1 MIPPSIPGKNSGF
14 PQADRAPPAPPRSV
28 TAERHPGRPSN
39 DATSLSRRPAAGVS
53 CWDFGVPEVTGRGL
67 LAAVGDDTPG
77 GKNEVSNMTCA
88 DGADVTQ
95 EAREQVANESGEPY
109 G

>member
-1 MIPPSIPGKNSGF
+1 MS
-14 PQADRAPPAPPRSV
+14 
-28 TAERHPGRPSN
+28 
-39 DATSLSRRPAAGVS
+39 
-53 CWDFGVPEVTGRGL
+53 EVTGRGL

-95 EAREQVANESGEPY
+95 EARDQVANESGEPY